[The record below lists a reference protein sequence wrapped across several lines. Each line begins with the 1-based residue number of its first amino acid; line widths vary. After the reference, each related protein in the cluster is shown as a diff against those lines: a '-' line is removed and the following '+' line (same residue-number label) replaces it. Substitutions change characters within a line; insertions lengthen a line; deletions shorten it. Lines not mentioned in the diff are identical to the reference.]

1 MHNGYNEVLWV
12 GEQEQEVNKRNLD
25 YRKETFLL
33 DLFIVRRKRQDGYG
47 RVCRIGI

>member
-25 YRKETFLL
+25 YRKETFFTG
-33 DLFIVRRKRQDGYG
+33 FIYCKKEETRWVWESL
-47 RVCRIGI
+47 